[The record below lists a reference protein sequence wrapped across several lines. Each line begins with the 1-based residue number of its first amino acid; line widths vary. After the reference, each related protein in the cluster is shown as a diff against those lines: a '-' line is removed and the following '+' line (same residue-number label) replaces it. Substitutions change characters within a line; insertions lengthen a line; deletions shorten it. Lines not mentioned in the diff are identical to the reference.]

1 MALRFEN
8 DFLKKLEYL
17 HVVSKRALA
26 GQNRADRL
34 TPKRG
39 SGLEFADHRP
49 YAAGDDYR
57 HIDWKAYQRLN
68 RLLLRLFDEERDLS
82 IYLMLDVS
90 RSMADPAKF
99 DMARRIA
106 AALCYVGLAHLDR
119 LTIIPFGNDLGR
131 ESSPGRGKGRI
142 FRVFDA
148 LEQLEA
154 AGPTDL
160 RAACKAFASRPRQ
173 LGLVVLISDF
183 LDPGA
188 ASTEESAANHLR
200 QGNGDSAAAS
210 AATQGARGGK
220 PATKDTTGPQA
231 GLKILRTI
239 GHDVFA
245 VHVTSERDRDPGV
258 FGTVRFV
265 DVETGEVR
273 EIEVTPRLAAAY
285 VRAAATHAETLQHF
299 CGRYDIGY
307 VRADAERPFEEVILR
322 TFRQGRF
329 LA

>member
-1 MALRFEN
+1 MSLRFEN
-8 DFLKKLEYL
+8 DFLRKLEYL

-34 TPKRG
+34 SPKRG
-39 SGLEFADHRP
+39 RGLEFADHRP

-82 IYLMLDVS
+82 IYLMIDVS
-90 RSMADPAKF
+90 KSMIEPAKF

-119 LTIIPFGNDLGR
+119 LTIIPFGNDLGH

-142 FRVFDA
+142 FRVFEA

-154 AGPTDL
+154 SGPTDL

-173 LGLVVLISDF
+173 LGLVVIISDF
-183 LDPGA
+183 LEPGSSIDASGDVKTGA
-188 ASTEESAANHLR
+188 ATSLK
-200 QGNGDSAAAS
+200 GDA
-210 AATQGARGGK
+210 
-220 PATKDTTGPQA
+220 TGPQA

-258 FGTVRFV
+258 FGTIRFV
-265 DVETGEVR
+265 DVETGAMR

-285 VRAAATHAETLQHF
+285 VKAAGQHAEALEHF

-307 VRADAERPFEEVILR
+307 VRADAERPFEDVILR

>member
-1 MALRFEN
+1 MSLRFDN

-34 TPKRG
+34 SPKRG
-39 SGLEFADHRP
+39 RGLQFADHRP

-57 HIDWKAYQRLN
+57 HIDWKAYKRLN

-90 RSMADPAKF
+90 RSMAEPAKF
-99 DMARRIA
+99 DLARRVA
-106 AALCYVGLAHLDR
+106 AAVCYVGLAHLDR
-119 LTIIPFGNDLGR
+119 LTIVPFGRGLGH

-142 FRVFDA
+142 FRVFESLEA
-148 LEQLEA
+148 LEA
-154 AGPTDL
+154 SGPTDL
-160 RAACKAFASRPRQ
+160 RESCKAFASRPRQ
-173 LGLVVLISDF
+173 LGLVVIISDF
-183 LDPGA
+183 LESGFPSPGA
-188 ASTEESAANHLR
+188 SDGPPGKAGRLPR
-200 QGNGDSAAAS
+200 
-210 AATQGARGGK
+210 TQ
-220 PATKDTTGPQA
+220 TGFEG
-231 GLKILRTI
+231 GLKILRTL
-239 GHDVFA
+239 GHDVFV

-265 DVETGEVR
+265 DAETGEVR
-273 EIEVTPRLAAAY
+273 EVEVTPRLAAAY
-285 VRAAATHAETLQHF
+285 VQASRAHGAALERF

-322 TFRQGRF
+322 AFRQGRF

>member
-1 MALRFEN
+1 MPLRFEN
-8 DFLKKLEYL
+8 DFLRKLEYL

-34 TPKRG
+34 SPKRG
-39 SGLEFADHRP
+39 RGLEFADHRP

-57 HIDWKAYQRLN
+57 HIDWKAYKRLN

-82 IYLMLDVS
+82 IYLMIDVS
-90 RSMADPAKF
+90 KSMIEPAKF

-119 LTIIPFGNDLGR
+119 LTIIPFGNDLGH

-142 FRVFDA
+142 FRVFEA
-148 LEQLEA
+148 LEQLQA
-154 AGPTDL
+154 SGPTDL

-173 LGLVVLISDF
+173 LGLVVIISDF
-183 LDPGA
+183 LEPGSSIDA
-188 ASTEESAANHLR
+188 PADAETR
-200 QGNGDSAAAS
+200 
-210 AATQGARGGK
+210 AATPSKGEA
-220 PATKDTTGPQA
+220 TGPQA

-245 VHVTSERDRDPGV
+245 VHVTSEHDRDPGV
-258 FGTVRFV
+258 FGTIRFV
-265 DVETGEVR
+265 DVETGAMR

-285 VRAAATHAETLQHF
+285 VKAAGQHAEALEHF

-307 VRADAERPFEEVILR
+307 VRADAERPFEDVILR

>member
-1 MALRFEN
+1 MALRFDN

-34 TPKRG
+34 SPKRG
-39 SGLEFADHRP
+39 RGLEFADHRP
-49 YAAGDDYR
+49 YSAGDDYR

-82 IYLMLDVS
+82 IYLLIDVS
-90 RSMADPAKF
+90 RSMAEPAKF

-106 AALCYVGLAHLDR
+106 AALCYIGLVHLDR
-119 LTIIPFGNDLGR
+119 LTILPFGSGLGH
-131 ESSPGRGKGRI
+131 ESSPGRGKGKI
-142 FRVFDA
+142 FRVFES

-154 AGPTDL
+154 SGPTDL
-160 RAACKAFASRPRQ
+160 REACKDFASRPRQ
-173 LGLVVLISDF
+173 LGLVVVISDF
-183 LDPGA
+183 LDPGGFEHA
-188 ASTEESAANHLR
+188 
-200 QGNGDSAAAS
+200 
-210 AATQGARGGK
+210 
-220 PATKDTTGPQA
+220 
-231 GLKILRTI
+231 LKILRTV

-245 VHVTSERDRDPGV
+245 VQITSARDRDPGV
-258 FGTVRFV
+258 YGLVRFI
-265 DVETGEVR
+265 DSETGELR
-273 EIEVTPRLAAAY
+273 EVEVTPRLASAY
-285 VRAAATHAETLQHF
+285 VKAAAAHAEALQHF

-307 VRADAERPFEEVILR
+307 VRADAERPFEDVILR

>member
-1 MALRFEN
+1 MALRFDN

-34 TPKRG
+34 SPKRG
-39 SGLEFADHRP
+39 RGLEFADHRP

-57 HIDWKAYQRLN
+57 HIDWKAYKRLN

-90 RSMADPAKF
+90 RSMAEPAKF
-99 DMARRIA
+99 DMARRVA
-106 AALCYVGLAHLDR
+106 AALCYVGLVHLDR
-119 LTIIPFGNDLGR
+119 LTIVPFGRGLGH

-148 LEQLEA
+148 LESLEA
-154 AGPTDL
+154 SGPTDL
-160 RAACKAFASRPRQ
+160 RESCKAFASRPRQ
-173 LGLVVLISDF
+173 LGLVVIISDF
-183 LDPGA
+183 LDPGGF
-188 ASTEESAANHLR
+188 E
-200 QGNGDSAAAS
+200 
-210 AATQGARGGK
+210 
-220 PATKDTTGPQA
+220 A
-231 GLKILRTI
+231 GLKILRTL
-239 GHDVFA
+239 GHDVFV

-273 EIEVTPRLAAAY
+273 EVEVTPRLAAAY
-285 VRAAATHAETLQHF
+285 VEASTAHGTALEHF

-307 VRADAERPFEEVILR
+307 VRADAERPFEDVVLR

>member
-34 TPKRG
+34 SPKRG
-39 SGLEFADHRP
+39 RGLEFADHRP

-57 HIDWKAYQRLN
+57 HVDWKAYQRLN

-82 IYLMLDVS
+82 IYLLLDVS
-90 RSMADPAKF
+90 RSMAEPAKF

-119 LTIIPFGNDLGR
+119 LTIIPFGADLGR

-154 AGPTDL
+154 GGPTNL

-173 LGLVVLISDF
+173 LGLVVVISDF
-183 LDPGA
+183 LEPGSAPA
-188 ASTEESAANHLR
+188 AERSSEETRDTPGQAK
-200 QGNGDSAAAS
+200 DSA
-210 AATQGARGGK
+210 
-220 PATKDTTGPQA
+220 GPQA

-265 DVETGEVR
+265 DVETGEIR
-273 EIEVTPRLAAAY
+273 EVEVTPRLAAAY
-285 VRAAATHAETLQHF
+285 VKAAETHAEALQHF

-307 VRADAERPFEEVILR
+307 VKADAERPFEDIILR

>member
-1 MALRFEN
+1 MPLRFEN
-8 DFLKKLEYL
+8 DFLRKLEYL

-34 TPKRG
+34 SPKRG
-39 SGLEFADHRP
+39 RGLEFADHRP

-90 RSMADPAKF
+90 RSMVEPAKF

-119 LTIIPFGNDLGR
+119 LTIIPFGSDLGR

-142 FRVFDA
+142 FRVFEA
-148 LEQLEA
+148 LEELEA
-154 AGPTDL
+154 SGPTDL

-173 LGLVVLISDF
+173 LGLVVIISDF
-183 LDPGA
+183 LEPGS
-188 ASTEESAANHLR
+188 ASGARAEAGPH
-200 QGNGDSAAAS
+200 
-210 AATQGARGGK
+210 AATAVK
-220 PATKDTTGPQA
+220 PETSGPQA
-231 GLKILRTI
+231 GLKILRTL

-258 FGTVRFV
+258 FGTIRFV
-265 DVETGEVR
+265 DVETGAVR

-285 VRAAATHAETLQHF
+285 VKAAGQHAEALEHF

-307 VRADAERPFEEVILR
+307 VRADAERPFEDVILR

>member
-1 MALRFEN
+1 MPLRFEN
-8 DFLKKLEYL
+8 DFLRKLEYL

-34 TPKRG
+34 SPKRG
-39 SGLEFADHRP
+39 RGLEFADHRP

-57 HIDWKAYQRLN
+57 HIDWKAYKRLN

-90 RSMADPAKF
+90 RSMVEPAKF

-119 LTIIPFGNDLGR
+119 LTLIPFGNGLGH

-142 FRVFDA
+142 FRVFEA
-148 LEQLEA
+148 LEQLDA
-154 AGPTDL
+154 SGPTDL

-173 LGLVVLISDF
+173 LGLVVIISDF
-183 LDPGA
+183 LEPGSS
-188 ASTEESAANHLR
+188 STGPPDRPPGLVA
-200 QGNGDSAAAS
+200 D
-210 AATQGARGGK
+210 GAHK
-220 PATKDTTGPQA
+220 PDTTGPQA
-231 GLKILRTI
+231 GLKILRTL

-245 VHVTSERDRDPGV
+245 VQVSSEHDRDPGV
-258 FGTVRFV
+258 FGTIRFV
-265 DVETGEVR
+265 DIETGAMR

-285 VRAAATHAETLQHF
+285 VKAANTHAEALEHF

>member
-1 MALRFEN
+1 MPLRFEN

-34 TPKRG
+34 SPKRG
-39 SGLEFADHRP
+39 RGLEFADHRP
-49 YAAGDDYR
+49 YAPGDDYR

-90 RSMADPAKF
+90 RSMAEPAKF

-119 LTIIPFGNDLGR
+119 LTIVPFGSGLGH

-142 FRVFDA
+142 FRVFES
-148 LEQLEA
+148 LEQLQA
-154 AGPTDL
+154 SGPTDL
-160 RAACKAFASRPRQ
+160 RASCKAFASRPRQ
-173 LGLVVLISDF
+173 LGLVVIISDF
-183 LDPGA
+183 LDPR
-188 ASTEESAANHLR
+188 SRTEGEGPES
-200 QGNGDSAAAS
+200 
-210 AATQGARGGK
+210 
-220 PATKDTTGPQA
+220 
-231 GLKILRTI
+231 GLKILRTL

-245 VHVTSERDRDPGV
+245 VHVTSEHDRDPGV
-258 FGTVRFV
+258 FGIVRFV

-285 VRAAATHAETLQHF
+285 IAASDAHGEALRHF

-307 VRADAERPFEEVILR
+307 VRAEAERPFEEIILR

>member
-34 TPKRG
+34 SPKRG
-39 SGLEFADHRP
+39 RGLEFADHRP
-49 YAAGDDYR
+49 YAPGDDYR

-90 RSMADPAKF
+90 RSMADSPKF

-119 LTIIPFGNDLGR
+119 LTIIPFGNNLGR

-183 LDPGA
+183 LDPGVA
-188 ASTEESAANHLR
+188 ADAA
-200 QGNGDSAAAS
+200 
-210 AATQGARGGK
+210 
-220 PATKDTTGPQA
+220 GPQA

-285 VRAAATHAETLQHF
+285 VQAAATHAETLQHF